1 MDRLCAVWVS
11 HKHADH
17 MLGLPG
23 ILSARSADQ
32 PPLLASPSPT
42 LLCMSQLQHCCWAG
56 PSLKRLVRQ
65 LRSMIPCLSGCE
77 SLKRN
82 DASLWP
88 FLHQPV
94 IKLEFHFTGII
105 YTARLQS
112 AVGCKFNSRG

>member
-42 LLCMSQLQHCCWAG
+42 LLCHVTVAALLLGRALPQKACQTAALND
-56 PSLKRLVRQ
+56 SLFVR
-65 LRSMIPCLSGCE
+65 
-77 SLKRN
+77 
-82 DASLWP
+82 
-88 FLHQPV
+88 V
-94 IKLEFHFTGII
+94 
-105 YTARLQS
+105 
-112 AVGCKFNSRG
+112 